1 MKRWISLICSILLF
15 VGCFVIV
22 PRVNAAEY
30 ERFGELI
37 LVSETVEYLEDGSSI
52 ITSVY
57 EELVQTRSNLYDKA
71 GSKVYRY
78 RNADGEV
85 LWTLTVSGEFRV
97 IEGASVTCTSASC
110 STAIYNDAWSCTR
123 KSASPSGNQA
133 VANGVF
139 EMTVLGIVISTEN
152 VNVTLSCDPYGN
164 LY

>member
-57 EELVQTRSNLYDKA
+57 EELMTTRRNLYDKA

-97 IEGASVTCTSASC
+97 IEGVSVTCTSARSSVEIFDSEWTC
-110 STAIYNDAWSCTR
+110 VSRYA
-123 KSASPSGNQA
+123 SASGNQA
-133 VANGVF
+133 IAHGEF
-139 EMTVLGIVISTEN
+139 QRKLLGGVISARDID
-152 VNVTLSCDPYGN
+152 VTLSCDHFGN